1 MSTSAPVLLAA
12 AAGVGFA
19 HAILPD
25 HWMPLAT
32 VARTRRWSL
41 PRLARVSGLAGLGHV
56 ALSVVL
62 GAIVIAVGLQFRH
75 SLQNAQDAIVGGLLI
90 VTGLAFLVLQARGHR
105 HDHEHEHHHGRE
117 HDHQDEHE
125 HEHEHAQG
133 HGYGHGH
140 RHGGG
145 ALAVLIPFGAAA
157 SPDLTILPV
166 FLAATTA
173 GTATAV
179 GTVLLFGAVT
189 IATFVVLTVLVAAA
203 GYQLHGDWL
212 ERRGNAVTGA
222 VLLVIGSLVAA
233 GVL

>member
-1 MSTSAPVLLAA
+1 MSASAPVLLAA

-32 VARTRRWSL
+32 VGRTRRWSL

-56 ALSVVL
+56 ALSVIL

-75 SLQNAQDAIVGGLLI
+75 SVQSAQDAIVGGLLI
-90 VTGLAFLVLQARGHR
+90 VTGVAFLVLQLRGQHHPER
-105 HDHEHEHHHGRE
+105 EHHHEHEHEHHH
-117 HDHQDEHE
+117 EHE
-125 HEHEHAQG
+125 HE
-133 HGYGHGH
+133 HGH

-145 ALAVLIPFGAAA
+145 ALAILIPFGAAA
-157 SPDLTILPV
+157 SPDLTLLPV

-189 IATFVVLTVLVAAA
+189 IATFVVLTVFVAAA
-203 GYQLHGDWL
+203 GYQLRGDWL
-212 ERRGNAVTGA
+212 ERRGNAVTGV
-222 VLLVIGSLVAA
+222 VLVVIGSLVAA

>member
-1 MSTSAPVLLAA
+1 MSASAPVLLAA

-75 SLQNAQDAIVGGLLI
+75 SLQSAQDAIVGGLLI

-105 HDHEHEHHHGRE
+105 HDHEH
-117 HDHQDEHE
+117 DHQDEHE
-125 HEHEHAQG
+125 QG
-133 HGYGHGH
+133 HGHGH

>member
-1 MSTSAPVLLAA
+1 MSASAPVLLAA

-19 HAILPD
+19 HAVLPD

-32 VARTRRWSL
+32 VGRTRRWSL

-75 SLQNAQDAIVGGLLI
+75 SVQSAQDAIVGGLLI

-105 HDHEHEHHHGRE
+105 HHH
-117 HDHQDEHE
+117 EHE
-125 HEHEHAQG
+125 HEHEHE
-133 HGYGHGH
+133 HGH
-140 RHGGG
+140 RHGSG
-145 ALAVLIPFGAAA
+145 ALAILIPFGAAA

-179 GTVLLFGAVT
+179 GTVVLFGAVT

-203 GYQLHGDWL
+203 GYQLRGDWL
-212 ERRGNAVTGA
+212 ERRGNAVTGV

>member
-1 MSTSAPVLLAA
+1 MSASAPVLLAA

-32 VARTRRWSL
+32 VGRTRRWSL
-41 PRLARVSGLAGLGHV
+41 ARLARVSGLAGLGHV

-75 SLQNAQDAIVGGLLI
+75 SLQSAQDAIVGGLLT

-105 HDHEHEHHHGRE
+105 H
-117 HDHQDEHE
+117 HE
-125 HEHEHAQG
+125 HEHEHQ
-133 HGYGHGH
+133 HEHQHEHEHEHGH
-140 RHGGG
+140 DHRRGGG

-179 GTVLLFGAVT
+179 GTVLLFGVVT

-203 GYQLHGDWL
+203 GYQLRGDWL

>member
-1 MSTSAPVLLAA
+1 MSASAPVLLAA

-32 VARTRRWSL
+32 VGRTRRWSL
-41 PRLARVSGLAGLGHV
+41 ARLARVSGLAGLGHV

-75 SLQNAQDAIVGGLLI
+75 SVQSAQDAIVGGLLI

-105 HDHEHEHHHGRE
+105 HHH
-117 HDHQDEHE
+117 EHE
-125 HEHEHAQG
+125 HEHEHQHGLHEEHEHG
-133 HGYGHGH
+133 HHH

-145 ALAVLIPFGAAA
+145 PLAVLIPFGAAA

-173 GTATAV
+173 GTATAI

-203 GYQLHGDWL
+203 GYRLHGDWL
-212 ERRGNAVTGA
+212 ERRGNAVTGV
-222 VLLVIGSLVAA
+222 VLIVIGALVAA

>member
-1 MSTSAPVLLAA
+1 MSASTPVLLAA

-25 HWMPLAT
+25 HWLPLAT
-32 VARTRRWSL
+32 VGRTRRWSL

-75 SLQNAQDAIVGGLLI
+75 SLQSDQDAIVGGLLI

-105 HDHEHEHHHGRE
+105 HDHEHHHE
-117 HDHQDEHE
+117 HDDEH
-125 HEHEHAQG
+125 G
-133 HGYGHGH
+133 HGHGNGH

-203 GYQLHGDWL
+203 GYQLRGDWL
-212 ERRGNAVTGA
+212 ERRGNAVTGV
-222 VLLVIGSLVAA
+222 VLVLIGSLVAA

>member
-1 MSTSAPVLLAA
+1 MSASAPVLLAA

-32 VARTRRWSL
+32 VGRTRRWSL

-62 GAIVIAVGLQFRH
+62 GAIVIAVGLQFRQ
-75 SLQNAQDAIVGGLLI
+75 SLQSAQDAIVGGLLI

-105 HDHEHEHHHGRE
+105 HHHEHEH
-117 HDHQDEHE
+117 QHE
-125 HEHEHAQG
+125 HEHDHG
-133 HGYGHGH
+133 HDH

-145 ALAVLIPFGAAA
+145 ALAILVPFGAAA

-189 IATFVVLTVLVAAA
+189 IATFVVLTVLVASA
-203 GYQLHGDWL
+203 GYQLRGDWL
-212 ERRGNAVTGA
+212 ERRGNAVTGV
-222 VLLVIGSLVAA
+222 VLVVIGGLVAA

>member
-1 MSTSAPVLLAA
+1 MSASAPVLLAA

-32 VARTRRWSL
+32 VGRTRRWSL

-56 ALSVVL
+56 ALSVIL

-75 SLQNAQDAIVGGLLI
+75 SVQSAQDAIVGGLLI
-90 VTGLAFLVLQARGHR
+90 VTGLAFLVLQVRGHR
-105 HDHEHEHHHGRE
+105 HHHE
-117 HDHQDEHE
+117 HDHHHE
-125 HEHEHAQG
+125 HEHEDEDEDE
-133 HGYGHGH
+133 HGH
-140 RHGGG
+140 DHRDGGG
-145 ALAVLIPFGAAA
+145 ALAILIPFGAAA

-203 GYQLHGDWL
+203 GYQLRGDWL

-222 VLLVIGSLVAA
+222 VLVVIGSLVAA
-233 GVL
+233 GLL

>member
-1 MSTSAPVLLAA
+1 MSASAPVLLAA

-32 VARTRRWSL
+32 VGRTRRWSL

-56 ALSVVL
+56 ALSVIL

-75 SLQNAQDAIVGGLLI
+75 SVQSAQDAIVGGLLI
-90 VTGLAFLVLQARGHR
+90 VTGLAFLVLQVRGHR
-105 HDHEHEHHHGRE
+105 HHHE
-117 HDHQDEHE
+117 HDHHHE
-125 HEHEHAQG
+125 HEHEDEHD
-133 HGYGHGH
+133 H

-145 ALAVLIPFGAAA
+145 ALAILIPFGAAA

-203 GYQLHGDWL
+203 GYQLRGDWL

-222 VLLVIGSLVAA
+222 VLVVIGSLVAA
-233 GVL
+233 GLL